1 MDENRK
7 NLLIGFMAFI
17 LEIVLFYYLW
27 ENNIILTIS
36 LILVSAFILIWFSS
50 REEKILYFACF
61 ILGPLFDLLLVPRG
75 VWSYANPTFY
85 GVPLWLPIA
94 YGLGTVVIVKI
105 GNSISRMF

>member
-75 VWSYANPTFY
+75 VWSYANPTFFN
-85 GVPLWLPIA
+85 VPLWLPAA
-94 YGLGTVVIVKI
+94 YGIGTVIIVKI
-105 GNSISRMF
+105 GNSISGMF

>member
-7 NLLIGFMAFI
+7 NLLIGFMVFI

-27 ENNIILTIS
+27 ENNILLAIS

-50 REEKILYFACF
+50 REEKILYFVCF
-61 ILGPLFDLLLVPRG
+61 VLGPMFDLLLVPRG